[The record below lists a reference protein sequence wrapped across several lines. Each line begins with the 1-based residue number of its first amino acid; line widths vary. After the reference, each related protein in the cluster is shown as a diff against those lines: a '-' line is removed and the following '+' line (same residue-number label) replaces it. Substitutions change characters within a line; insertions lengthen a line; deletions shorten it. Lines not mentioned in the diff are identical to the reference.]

1 MLMTGLF
8 TVAITWRQ
16 LKHPLTDEWI
26 SKMWYIHTIAYYS
39 VINEISHIC
48 YNKYWKHYAK

>member
-1 MLMTGLF
+1 MTGLF